1 MIIDKNKYRRPLVL
15 LIFGIVFSLI
25 SAYASLVSEGDWF
38 ARSGAI
44 LSFVSV
50 VVQFLL
56 SNLKKNEL
64 ENLFRSNI
72 GLKEKINHV
81 KIKDKRFEV
90 LSLSSGI
97 TGLVGT
103 LIWGYG
109 DLLY

>member
-1 MIIDKNKYRRPLVL
+1 MIIDKNKYRRPVLL
-15 LIFGIVFSLI
+15 LIFGVFFSII
-25 SAYASLVSEGDWF
+25 SAYASLDSEGDWF

-44 LSFVSV
+44 LSFISV

-56 SNLKKNEL
+56 SNLKKSEL
-64 ENLFRSNI
+64 ESLFRSNK
-72 GLKEKINHV
+72 GLKEKINTIKV
-81 KIKDKRFEV
+81 KDARHEF
-90 LSLSSGI
+90 LSLASGI